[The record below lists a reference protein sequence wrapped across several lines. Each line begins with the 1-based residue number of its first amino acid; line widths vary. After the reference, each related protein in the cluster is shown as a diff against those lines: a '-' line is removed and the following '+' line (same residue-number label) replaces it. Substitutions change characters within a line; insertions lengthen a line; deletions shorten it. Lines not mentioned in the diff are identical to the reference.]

1 MRTKHAAHSFPAF
14 PVYSA
19 AFVGYNELVLG
30 GGGGATRSGI
40 KNKLRLYRVEN
51 EKSLDLLD
59 EYEFAMNEDVP
70 MSMAAHPKTK
80 AIVCGVNSSHEKM
93 LRGENEN
100 CRMLSV
106 KDKKFKLESAN
117 GTIPP
122 EDEEEYQRATSFSED
137 GNFVAAAGQHHLSVL
152 SYPSMSRAT
161 KDVHISDDEIY
172 DVSFSSSSLVLTLT
186 KGLRVYDLPKDISVS
201 QESKKGKE
209 KEVPLPDLALAQTI
223 KRPTLPG
230 AESYNVSYRAA
241 RFKPGS
247 NKIIYSAINS
257 APPRGKGKAPPRRAY
272 VCTIQGDKSG
282 WTVEKKRKVSDGSI
296 TVFDVSLDGRFLA
309 YGSSDLSIGLLDA
322 TTLAPLL
329 TILRA
334 HELPPTALRFNPP
347 SKLLISG
354 SADNTLR
361 VIEVPEFSGGGWG
374 TFILI
379 LLALFVILFAV
390 ATQLYISGRI

>member
-51 EKSLDLLD
+51 EKSMELLD
-59 EYEFAMNEDVP
+59 EYELGKDEDVP

-80 AIVCGVNSSHEKM
+80 AIVSGINSANERM

-100 CRMLSV
+100 CRMFSV
-106 KDKKFKLESAN
+106 KDKKFNLESAK

-122 EDEEEYQRATSFSED
+122 GDAEDYQRATSFSED
-137 GNFVAAAGQHHLSVL
+137 GNFVAVAGQHDLSVL
-152 SYPSMSRAT
+152 SYPSMSRAA
-161 KDVHISDDEIY
+161 KDIHVGDDEIY
-172 DVSFSSSSLVLTLT
+172 DVSFSKTSLVLTTT
-186 KGLRVYDLPKDISVS
+186 KALSIYDIPENLSVT
-201 QESKKGKE
+201 EETKKGKQ
-209 KEVPLPDLALAQTI
+209 KEVPLPELSVAQTI

-230 AESYNVSYRAA
+230 AESYNVSYRSA
-241 RFKPGS
+241 RYKPGS
-247 NKIIYSAINS
+247 NNLIYSAINS

-272 VCTIQGDKSG
+272 VCMIKGNGSR
-282 WTVEKKRKVSDGSI
+282 WEVEKKRKVTDGAI
-296 TVFDVSLDGRFLA
+296 TAFDVSLDGRFLA
-309 YGSSDLSIGLLDA
+309 YGASDLSIGLLDT

-329 TILRA
+329 TILKA
-334 HELPPTALRFNPP
+334 HELPTTALRFNPP

-354 SADNTLR
+354 SADSTVR
-361 VIEVPEFSGGGWG
+361 IIEVPEFSGGGWG
-374 TFILI
+374 IFILI
-379 LLALFVILFAV
+379 MVALFVLLFAV
-390 ATQLYISGRI
+390 ATQLYISGRL